1 MPFDNP
7 TPQANEI
14 TSPSPDQVAHKLNH
28 SMVLGHPAYLHPY
41 QTHLQAMNHHAHMYL
56 QPPNEDTL
64 RVLVEARRRLEK
76 PFAWMKGTA
85 AAPVSVAPGGI
96 ARCAGETVFEVSM
109 TRNTQY
115 APAHNALIEAIPPGW
130 GASIPGYNDHPDTT
144 LDMVLAWFDR
154 AIANERAKLAA

>member
-7 TPQANEI
+7 KQAM
-14 TSPSPDQVAHKLNH
+14 DHAV
-28 SMVLGHPAYLHPY
+28 VLGHPTYSPHQTHYLGPY
-41 QTHLQAMNHHAHMYL
+41 QALMHTHAYL
-56 QPPNEDTL
+56 QPPHEDTL
-64 RVLVEARRRLEK
+64 SVLVEARRRLEK